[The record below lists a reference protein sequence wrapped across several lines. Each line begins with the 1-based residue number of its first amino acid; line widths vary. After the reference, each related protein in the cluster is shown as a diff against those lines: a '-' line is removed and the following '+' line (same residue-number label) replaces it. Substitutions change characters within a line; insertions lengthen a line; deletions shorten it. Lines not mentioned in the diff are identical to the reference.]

1 LSRWDKREPPSRA
14 ASSSAALDGW
24 RAKRTRSPFQTINSG
39 ATLTDAP
46 HPMQLSSTCH
56 S

>member
-1 LSRWDKREPPSRA
+1 VGQTKA
-14 ASSSAALDGW
+14 ALQASSSSAALDGW
-24 RAKRTRSPFQTINSG
+24 RAKRTRSPLQTINSG

-46 HPMQLSSTCH
+46 HPMQLSLTRH

>member
-1 LSRWDKREPPSRA
+1 MEPVGQTRAALQA
-14 ASSSAALDGW
+14 ASSSAASDGW

-39 ATLTDAP
+39 AILTDAP
-46 HPMQLSSTCH
+46 HPMQRSSTRH